1 MKTHRPVA
9 GPIARSNAHASTRRN
24 SQLVRVIA
32 TVATLVA
39 SATITACGG
48 ADSRDTDRTSLAANE
63 PHGVM
68 YFDSTALPVKVAS
81 AGGAAGA
88 AANGAELFTR
98 CAACHQASGLGMPG
112 AYPPLAGS
120 EWLVNNPEVPI
131 RIVLHGLQGPI
142 TVKGA
147 SFNNAMTPFADQ
159 LSDAEVAAILSY
171 ERSSWGN
178 SASAVTA
185 EQVKSVRDATKS
197 QTTPW
202 KPDDLKPMI
211 NGK

>member
-1 MKTHRPVA
+1 MKTPRF
-9 GPIARSNAHASTRRN
+9 IALATMVT
-24 SQLVRVIA
+24 LV
-32 TVATLVA
+32 TSATLA
-39 SATITACGG
+39 GCGG

-63 PHGVM
+63 PHDVM
-68 YFDSTALPVKVAS
+68 YFDSTALPAKVAS
-81 AGGAAGA
+81 AGGGG
-88 AANGAELFTR
+88 AANGAEVFTR
-98 CAACHQASGLGMPG
+98 CAVCHQASGLGMPG

-159 LSDAEVAAILSY
+159 LSDAEIAAVITY
-171 ERSSWGN
+171 ERSTWGN
-178 SASAVTA
+178 NASAITA
-185 EQVKSVRDATKS
+185 DQVKTVREATKA
-197 QTTPW
+197 QTAPW
-202 KPDDLKPMI
+202 KPADLQGLI

>member
-1 MKTHRPVA
+1 MKTPGFVA
-9 GPIARSNAHASTRRN
+9 RCTA
-24 SQLVRVIA
+24 L
-32 TVATLVA
+32 
-39 SATITACGG
+39 ATIVTAATIAATIGACGG
-48 ADSRDTDRTSLAANE
+48 ADSRDTDRTSLAANA
-63 PHGVM
+63 PHDVM
-68 YFDSTALPVKVAS
+68 YFDSTALPAKVAS
-81 AGGAAGA
+81 TGGAGG
-88 AANGAELFTR
+88 AANGAEIFSR
-98 CAACHQASGLGMPG
+98 CAVCHQANGQGLAG

-142 TVKGA
+142 TVKGT

-159 LSDAEVAAILSY
+159 LSDAEIAAVISY

-185 EQVKSVRDATKS
+185 AQVTAARTATKA
-197 QTTPW
+197 QTAPW
-202 KPDDLKPMI
+202 NPADLQPMI